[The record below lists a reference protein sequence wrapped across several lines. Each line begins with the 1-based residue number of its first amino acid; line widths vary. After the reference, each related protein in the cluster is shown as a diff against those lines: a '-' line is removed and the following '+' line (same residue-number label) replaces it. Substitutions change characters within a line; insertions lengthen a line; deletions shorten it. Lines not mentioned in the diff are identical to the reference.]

1 MNAPALHQDIAPVM
15 EYLAIVPILA
25 FLIVIHE
32 LGHFFAARSVGV
44 KVEEF
49 GIGLPPR
56 IKGWRRNGVLWSLN
70 ALPIGGFVRVKGE
83 DANDREPGSLHN
95 VSAWARGWFLLA
107 GPLMNLA
114 AAVLIS
120 ILLVATTGTQV
131 EKPFIN
137 SVVPNSPAQ
146 QAGWQPGDR
155 IVSIDGDTIDST
167 THAIDVVRANVG
179 DEVSVVIQRGGE
191 TIETSVTPRE
201 NPPQGEGSTGITF
214 GDGRFSDVQVDV
226 VRPGTPAAAAGLQ
239 SGDRIVEINGIE
251 IEAMA
256 QAIVMMDAH
265 IGQDVTLTYE
275 RDGERT
281 TVEFSVPEGSLPV
294 TEVTPQS
301 PASRAEIYASDE
313 ITHVNGEPITT
324 GQDFITTM
332 IANSDQSVELDF
344 VRTTNDGRVDLST
357 TMNVPNIADLDRTQ
371 VLANLGLSLL
381 QPSGFHALGIEPIGF
396 VTYEPVPASQW
407 IPEGWSQFTSLIT
420 GTVEG
425 LRMAFSGD
433 APLDSFVGPI
443 GMGQMTGELIA
454 SANGNVLPI
463 LLNLTMLISIALGLF
478 NLLPIPALDGGRLV
492 FVIVEILR
500 GGKRVPP
507 EKEGAVHMIG
517 MILLLGLIFYIAFGD
532 VTRIIDGESIFR

>member
-1 MNAPALHQDIAPVM
+1 M

-56 IKGWRRNGVLWSLN
+56 VKGWRKNGVLWSLN

-95 VSAWARGWFLLA
+95 VSAWARGWFLIA
-107 GPLMNLA
+107 GPLANLV

-120 ILLVATTGTQV
+120 ILLVATTGVQV
-131 EKPFIN
+131 SRPFIN
-137 SVVPNSPAQ
+137 SVEENSPAQ
-146 QAGWQPGDR
+146 MAGWQPGDR
-155 IVSIDGDTIDST
+155 IVSIDGESIDTTAMAS
-167 THAIDVVRANVG
+167 DVVRDNVG
-179 DEVSVVIQRGGE
+179 QEVTVVIQRGGE

-201 NPPQGEGSTGITF
+201 NPPAGQGSTGITF
-214 GDGRFSDVQVDV
+214 GDGRFSDVQADV
-226 VRPGTPAAAAGLQ
+226 VRPGSVAAEAGMQ
-239 SGDRIVEINGIE
+239 PGDRILQINGIE

-256 QAIVMMDAH
+256 QAIVMLDAH
-265 IGQDVTLTYE
+265 IGQEITMVYE
-275 RDGERT
+275 RDGEQT
-281 TVEFSVPEGSLPV
+281 TLTMQIPEGTLPV
-294 TEVTPQS
+294 TEVVAES
-301 PASRAEIYASDE
+301 PAARAELYKTDE

-324 GQDFITTM
+324 GQAFITSMIDSSGQSVDLDFI
-332 IANSDQSVELDF
+332 
-344 VRTTNDGRVDLST
+344 RTTNDGRVEMST
-357 TMNVPNIADLDRTQ
+357 TLNVPNIATLERSQ
-371 VLANLGLSLL
+371 VLANLGMSLN
-381 QPSGFHALGIEPIGF
+381 QPSGFISLGIEPVGY
-396 VTYEPVPASQW
+396 VTYESVPLSQA
-407 IPEGWSQFTSLIT
+407 IPEGWNQFTGLIT
-420 GTVEG
+420 GTVG
-425 LRMAFSGD
+425 ALRTAFTGE

-454 SANGNVLPI
+454 SANGNVLPVI
-463 LLNLTMLISIALGLF
+463 LNLTMLISIALGLF

-532 VTRIIDGESIFR
+532 ISRILSGDSIFR

>member
-1 MNAPALHQDIAPVM
+1 M

-25 FLIVIHE
+25 ILIVIHE

-56 IKGWRRNGVLWSLN
+56 VKGWRRNGVLWSLN

-83 DANDREPGSLHN
+83 DASDREPGSMQN
-95 VSAWARGWFLLA
+95 ASPWARGWFLLA
-107 GPLMNLA
+107 GPLANLA
-114 AAVLIS
+114 AAVILS
-120 ILLVATTGTQV
+120 IVLVATIGVQV
-131 EKPFIN
+131 EKPFIS
-137 SVVPNSPAQ
+137 SVETDSPAQ

-155 IVSIDGDTIDST
+155 IVSIDGESIDST
-167 THAIDVVRANVG
+167 SHAIEVVRANVG
-179 DEVSVVIQRGGE
+179 DEITVVIQRGSE

-201 NPPQGEGSTGITF
+201 NPPQGQGSTGITF
-214 GDGRFSDVQVDV
+214 GDGRFSDVQVDE
-226 VRPGTPAAAAGLQ
+226 VRPDTPAAEAGLLP
-239 SGDRIVEINGIE
+239 GDRIVEINGIE

-256 QAIVMMDAH
+256 QAIGIMDAH
-265 IGQDVTLTYE
+265 IGQDITLTYE
-275 RDGERT
+275 RDGERIT
-281 TVEFSVPEGSLPV
+281 TEFSVPDASLPV
-294 TEVTPQS
+294 TEVASGS
-301 PASRAEIYASDE
+301 PAARAELYATDE
-313 ITHVNGEPITT
+313 ITSVNGEPITT
-324 GQDFITTM
+324 GQAFISTM
-332 IANSDQSVELDF
+332 IEHSGQEVELGF
-344 VRTTNDGRVDLST
+344 VRTTADGRIDMT
-357 TMNVPNIADLDRTQ
+357 TILLVPDIAELERTQ

-381 QPSGFHALGIEPIGF
+381 QPSGFHELGIEPIGY
-396 VTYEPVPASQW
+396 VSYEPVPGNRVVQ
-407 IPEGWSQFTSLIT
+407 EGWNQFTGLIT
-420 GTVEG
+420 GTVEA
-425 LRMAFSGD
+425 LRMAFSGG

-443 GMGQMTGELIA
+443 GMGQMTGELLDA
-454 SANGNVLPI
+454 ANGNALPI

-532 VTRIIDGESIFR
+532 VTRIINGESIFR